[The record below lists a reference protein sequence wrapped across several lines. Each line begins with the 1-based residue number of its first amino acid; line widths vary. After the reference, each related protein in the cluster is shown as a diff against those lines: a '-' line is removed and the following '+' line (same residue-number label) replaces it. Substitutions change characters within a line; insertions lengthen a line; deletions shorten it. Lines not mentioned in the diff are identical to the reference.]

1 MIEPS
6 PSLRRPPSVLPARGE
21 VFFATC
27 TKIARMDKRQEIKER
42 ILVPLCA
49 ISVIFMSIIA
59 LLLVLYV
66 LTILIRF
73 LFALG

>member
-1 MIEPS
+1 
-6 PSLRRPPSVLPARGE
+6 
-21 VFFATC
+21 
-27 TKIARMDKRQEIKER
+27 MDKRQEIKER

>member
-1 MIEPS
+1 
-6 PSLRRPPSVLPARGE
+6 
-21 VFFATC
+21 
-27 TKIARMDKRQEIKER
+27 MDKRQEIKER

-49 ISVIFMSIIA
+49 ISVIFMIIIA

-73 LFALG
+73 LFAL